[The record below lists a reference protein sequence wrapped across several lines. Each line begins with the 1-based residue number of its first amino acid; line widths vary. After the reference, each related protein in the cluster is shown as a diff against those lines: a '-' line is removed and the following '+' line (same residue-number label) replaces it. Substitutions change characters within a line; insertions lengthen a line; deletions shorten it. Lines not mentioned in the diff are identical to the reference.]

1 MSAINVVVARVR
13 TFPDRKDGESF
24 SYDDGGKHQSFAS
37 EMFQYCGTDIVF
49 EDYTSISQFLRYMDS
64 SRSGLGADNDYLWV
78 LDWLEDIA
86 ICHLENGEITR
97 NS

>member
-1 MSAINVVVARVR
+1 MPAINVVVAKVK
-13 TFPDRKDGESF
+13 TFPHRKYGVGFEH
-24 SYDDGGKHQSFAS
+24 DDGRHRQAFSN

-49 EDYTSISQFLRYMDS
+49 EYYTSISQFLRDMDS
-64 SRSGLGADNDYLWV
+64 SRGGLGADNGYVWV

-86 ICHLENGEITR
+86 VCHLENGGIIR